1 VACAA
6 SVPHLFFF
14 FFFENAYLTCGYNYN
29 YKGSASARYGL
40 PAEPNKVR
48 QKETVSSPVT
58 FGAQQVI
65 AG

>member
-1 VACAA
+1 VLRAY
-6 SVPHLFFF
+6 LTF

-48 QKETVSSPVT
+48 QKETVSSPVPLEPNR
-58 FGAQQVI
+58 
-65 AG
+65 